1 MYLRAGALSFRRLD
15 FRPFRTNW
23 LAVGI
28 DSLSIGRA
36 APSVAQVN
44 PHAPFGRQERIILS
58 VGYGCQQIRGYPQ
71 THPRSSPDARPE
83 HSDSTST
90 SNPAL
95 TILVTASEV
104 SATRRSSVA
113 ISFGTPPF
121 TQSAPTGQ
129 FVYVDGVLHPLHHTI
144 EATEVPRAHLPAMV
158 VFARNEL
165 WALGGVHSSPGATPS
180 KSSAHSELHQIKAI
194 HALL

>member
-58 VGYGCQQIRGYPQ
+58 VRYGCQQIWGYPQ
-71 THPRSSPDARPE
+71 THRGSPPDARSERADPTRDFRHACTQYQCGVGRVTPDE
-83 HSDSTST
+83 SPTWRAPLIGGGVARLWTQHYG
-90 SNPAL
+90 AL
-95 TILVTASEV
+95 
-104 SATRRSSVA
+104 SAV
-113 ISFGTPPF
+113 
-121 TQSAPTGQ
+121 
-129 FVYVDGVLHPLHHTI
+129 FVYEPKLDEIVA
-144 EATEVPRAHLPAMV
+144 EADASVRGL
-158 VFARNEL
+158 R
-165 WALGGVHSSPGATPS
+165 
-180 KSSAHSELHQIKAI
+180 
-194 HALL
+194 